1 MLHQLH
7 QDSQQEAD
15 LLLLGDRLGGLEP
28 LSKTCLVWCLFALF
42 VVALRRKRYNSDSH
56 HSHHSHHIATNAGP
70 RLGNFKS
77 DGRRQEIA
85 REQTESFLVE
95 NPNDQ
100 RFLMQDVELYAS
112 VF

>member
-1 MLHQLH
+1 MLNQLH

-42 VVALRRKRYNSDSH
+42 GIALRSATTQIYSH

-70 RLGNFKS
+70 GLGDFRS

-100 RFLMQDVELYAS
+100 RFLMQDVQLYAS